1 MTLTSGSTTS
11 ERSVSHQTLSV
22 KFKRME
28 IKDIITTI
36 GFIGGR
42 DAIIIEHINIID
54 SRTIEVYVN
63 VSRNSLCDFVDNSMS
78 AINLKFV
85 FNGVMKFQLYDYEMF
100 ENNIKGKGQTVS
112 SIREI
117 VKSTYSLKG
126 LHHIIIIAYDD
137 VMELLCTEF
146 HNELITDNKQ
156 QTD

>member
-1 MTLTSGSTTS
+1 
-11 ERSVSHQTLSV
+11 
-22 KFKRME
+22 ME
-28 IKDIITTI
+28 IKNIITSI

-63 VSRNSLCDFVDNSMS
+63 VFRNGLCDFVDNSMS
-78 AINLKFV
+78 DINLKFV

-100 ENNIKGKGQTVS
+100 ENNIKGQTVS

-117 VKSTYSLKG
+117 VKPTYSKKG

-137 VMELLCTEF
+137 IMEFLCTEF
-146 HNELITDNKQ
+146 HNELITDIKP

>member
-1 MTLTSGSTTS
+1 
-11 ERSVSHQTLSV
+11 
-22 KFKRME
+22 ME
-28 IKDIITTI
+28 IKDIITSI

-63 VSRNSLCDFVDNSMS
+63 ASRNSLCDPVDNSMS

-117 VKSTYSLKG
+117 VKPTYSPKG

-137 VMELLCTEF
+137 VMEFLCAEF
-146 HNELITDNKQ
+146 HNELISDNNQ
-156 QTD
+156 QTA

>member
-1 MTLTSGSTTS
+1 
-11 ERSVSHQTLSV
+11 
-22 KFKRME
+22 ME

-126 LHHIIIIAYDD
+126 LHHIIIIATTTISFVIPVSTFLNAICLPKLSPYCSFSK
-137 VMELLCTEF
+137 EIRLALT
-146 HNELITDNKQ
+146 NS
-156 QTD
+156 

>member
-1 MTLTSGSTTS
+1 
-11 ERSVSHQTLSV
+11 
-22 KFKRME
+22 ME
-28 IKDIITTI
+28 IKDIITSI

-63 VSRNSLCDFVDNSMS
+63 VFRNGLCDFVDNSMS
-78 AINLKFV
+78 DINLKFV

-100 ENNIKGKGQTVS
+100 ENNIKGQTVS

-117 VKSTYSLKG
+117 VKPTYSKKG

-137 VMELLCTEF
+137 IMEFLCTEF
-146 HNELITDNKQ
+146 HNELITDIKP

>member
-1 MTLTSGSTTS
+1 
-11 ERSVSHQTLSV
+11 
-22 KFKRME
+22 ME
-28 IKDIITTI
+28 IEDLMTSI

-54 SRTIEVYVN
+54 SRTIEAYVN

-78 AINLKFV
+78 AISLKFV

-100 ENNIKGKGQTVS
+100 ENNIQGKGQTVS

-117 VKSTYSLKG
+117 VKHPYSLNG

-137 VMELLCTEF
+137 VMELLCMEF

>member
-1 MTLTSGSTTS
+1 
-11 ERSVSHQTLSV
+11 
-22 KFKRME
+22 ME
-28 IKDIITTI
+28 IKDIITSI

-63 VSRNSLCDFVDNSMS
+63 VFRNGLCDFVDNSMS
-78 AINLKFV
+78 DINLKFV

-100 ENNIKGKGQTVS
+100 ENNIKGTTVS
-112 SIREI
+112 SIQEI
-117 VKSTYSLKG
+117 VKPTYSKKG

-137 VMELLCTEF
+137 IMEFLCTEF

>member
-1 MTLTSGSTTS
+1 MNIYIIRHGDDDDRYRGGWTDLPLIEKGI
-11 ERSVSHQTLSV
+11 EKCEKLA
-22 KFKRME
+22 KF
-28 IKDIITTI
+28 
-36 GFIGGR
+36 
-42 DAIIIEHINIID
+42 
-54 SRTIEVYVN
+54 
-63 VSRNSLCDFVDNSMS
+63 
-78 AINLKFV
+78 
-85 FNGVMKFQLYDYEMF
+85 MF

-117 VKSTYSLKG
+117 VKSTYSPKG

>member
-1 MTLTSGSTTS
+1 
-11 ERSVSHQTLSV
+11 
-22 KFKRME
+22 ME
-28 IKDIITTI
+28 IKDIITSI

-85 FNGVMKFQLYDYEMF
+85 FQLYDYEMF

>member
-1 MTLTSGSTTS
+1 MAISC
-11 ERSVSHQTLSV
+11 QTLSV

-100 ENNIKGKGQTVS
+100 ENNIKGKGQTIS
-112 SIREI
+112 SIREY
-117 VKSTYSLKG
+117 SEFTYTPSIFPASLS
-126 LHHIIIIAYDD
+126 AFS
-137 VMELLCTEF
+137 VSV
-146 HNELITDNKQ
+146 
-156 QTD
+156 

>member
-1 MTLTSGSTTS
+1 
-11 ERSVSHQTLSV
+11 
-22 KFKRME
+22 ME
-28 IKDIITTI
+28 IKDIITRI

-63 VSRNSLCDFVDNSMS
+63 VFRNGLCDFVDNS
-78 AINLKFV
+78 INDINMKFV

-100 ENNIKGKGQTVS
+100 ENNIKGKTVS
-112 SIREI
+112 SIQEI
-117 VKSTYSLKG
+117 IKPTYSKKG
-126 LHHIIIIAYDD
+126 LHYIIIIAYDD
-137 VMELLCTEF
+137 IMEFLCTEF